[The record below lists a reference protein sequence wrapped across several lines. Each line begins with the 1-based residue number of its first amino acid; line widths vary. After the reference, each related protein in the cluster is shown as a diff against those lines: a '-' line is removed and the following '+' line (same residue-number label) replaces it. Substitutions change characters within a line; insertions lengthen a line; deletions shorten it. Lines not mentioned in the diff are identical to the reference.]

1 MILDNSNEHQWNFFL
16 SSSEMTPQVPHHI
29 IHNSDNS
36 NVTDNFTQ
44 EINQLIIDTNELAN
58 LSVDSADLM
67 HLDETA

>member
-1 MILDNSNEHQWNFFL
+1 
-16 SSSEMTPQVPHHI
+16 MTPQVPHHT

-36 NVTDNFTQ
+36 NVADDFTQ

>member
-1 MILDNSNEHQWNFFL
+1 
-16 SSSEMTPQVPHHI
+16 MTPQVPHHI

-67 HLDETA
+67 HLDKTA